1 MTNMNSDGTLDTESM
16 PEHNEEHIDN
26 AKIKLLDV
34 VALTEDIPEH
44 NLKSGEVGT
53 VVEILADG
61 DAFEVEFSDDN
72 GQMYKSLSFTE
83 NQLEV
88 LPDTTN
94 GIETMD
100 CRILRNACLANA
112 EELLNS
118 AKLLKGKN
126 NAHIRYHLAVLAME
140 EVGKSGIFLAA
151 YFSSTFGK
159 DNTEI
164 TYSIDNHVK
173 KLFSAIFSPFIEGKR
188 LTKELFEENKRLA
201 KDIHE
206 RRKESLYT
214 NPYNPLLP
222 QDRMTEEE
230 ANNLVRLCK
239 IRIEMAKSIEIT
251 DVPDK
256 SKIDDICWFIGT
268 SDEDEK
274 RQFIFSNF
282 SLDKLADLKDMYEW
296 IKWLRQEFTRTEEE
310 QRQILQRE
318 LEKGLIEGNE
328 GQEPK
333 WEVKFRIFSASH
345 SVRQKALN
353 AWNNHNDFLMKL
365 KKAKN
370 SNELICE
377 FTMPKSVDIRALWD
391 TALWRCRS
399 FVAAL
404 NIASMGLFWWH
415 VDKDLSKFYEKIWDI
430 ENKEKAQPE
439 LLPKSIDWG
448 HLTLTESDFGYMRL
462 ISGYI
467 YKNIRSNTNLS
478 DALDMYLTGL
488 ALTSKSDIHLR
499 LESSAFTHFFITLK
513 TLLHASG
520 DWDGVG
526 DLKLAIETQLNQI
539 LPPVSNLSNSSLGDY
554 INWGMQ
560 LEKQNNPLKRITL
573 TEVIGMKFYCDSYF
587 MLLAKR
593 DHDSFYQKETSP

>member
-1 MTNMNSDGTLDTESM
+1 MNNISSDGTEKYIDDT
-16 PEHNEEHIDN
+16 
-26 AKIKLLDV
+26 KIKLLDV

-61 DAFEVEFSDDN
+61 GAFEVEFSDDN

-88 LPDTTN
+88 LTDATN
-94 GIETMD
+94 GIESMD
-100 CRILRNACLANA
+100 CRILRDACLANA
-112 EELLNS
+112 EKLLNS

-126 NAHIRYHLAVLAME
+126 AAHIRYHLAVLAIE
-140 EVGKSGIFLAA
+140 EVGKAGMFLAD
-151 YFSSTFGK
+151 YVSSTLGK

-164 TYSIDNHVK
+164 TYRIDDHK
-173 KLFSAIFSPFIEGKR
+173 KNIFWAIYSPFIENKR
-188 LTKELFEENKRLA
+188 LTKEDFEISKRLA

-230 ANNLVRLCK
+230 SDNLVRLCD
-239 IRIEMAKSIEIT
+239 IRIEMSKSIEIT
-251 DVPDK
+251 DVPEE
-256 SKIDDICWFIGT
+256 SKFDDLRWFLGT
-268 SDEDEK
+268 SDDHEK

-296 IKWLRQEFTRTEEE
+296 IKWLRQEFTKTEEE
-310 QRQILQRE
+310 TRQILQQE
-318 LEKGLIEGNE
+318 LEKGLIEGDE
-328 GQEPK
+328 GHEPK

-345 SVRQKALN
+345 SIRQKAIN
-353 AWNNHNDFLMKL
+353 TWNNQNEFIMKL
-365 KKAKN
+365 KSTNN

-377 FTMPKSVDIRALWD
+377 FTMPKSVHIRALWG
-391 TALWRCRS
+391 TAHWKCRS
-399 FVAAL
+399 FVAVL
-404 NIASMGLFWWH
+404 NIATMGLFWWH
-415 VDKDLSKFYEKIWDI
+415 VDKDISKFYEKIWDI
-430 ENKEKAQPE
+430 ENDAEAQPQ
-439 LLPKSIDWG
+439 LLPNLSVDWG

-462 ISGYI
+462 ITGYI

-478 DALDMYLTGL
+478 DALDKYLTGL

-499 LESSAFTHFFITLK
+499 LESSAFTHFFTALK
-513 TLLHASG
+513 TLFIASG

-526 DLKLAIETQLNQI
+526 DLRLAIETQLNQI

-560 LEKQNNPLKRITL
+560 LEEQKNPSKRITL

-593 DHDSFYQKETSP
+593 DHDSFYKENTSP